1 MKRLNRP
8 LVTQET
14 IKAMEDMSFFT
25 HAMIFDDL
33 LIIAQRETSCFVL
46 WTTDGL
52 IIIDAIW
59 PARPAFDAIVN
70 AISDAGWGGCPVK
83 KLLHTRTYPGMPELS
98 VSCYGKRTVPHG
110 GFKGRRHPAPDKGGG
125 STVSGIPGLFY
136 GGSKGKECGRGIK

>member
-70 AISDAGWGGCPVK
+70 AISDAG
-83 KLLHTRTYPGMPELS
+83 LLILITISTFR
-98 VSCYGKRTVPHG
+98 CYNIMNNTIKYTKIVLKRT
-110 GFKGRRHPAPDKGGG
+110 
-125 STVSGIPGLFY
+125 
-136 GGSKGKECGRGIK
+136 

>member
-83 KLLHTRTYPGMPELS
+83 KLLLTHGHVDHTG
-98 VSCYGKRTVPHG
+98 
-110 GFKGRRHPAPDKGGG
+110 
-125 STVSGIPGLFY
+125 
-136 GGSKGKECGRGIK
+136 CGRWLRSPSKSASIANSCWSESFCPLGLKNLMPLSS